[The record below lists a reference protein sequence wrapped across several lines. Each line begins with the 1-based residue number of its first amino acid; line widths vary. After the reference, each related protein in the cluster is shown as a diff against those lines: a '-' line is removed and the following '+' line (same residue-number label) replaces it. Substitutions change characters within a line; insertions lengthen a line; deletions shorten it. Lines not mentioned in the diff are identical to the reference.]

1 MTVSRDQFMD
11 IVDQALELHFAVD
24 GRYEWV
30 DRTTRTQ
37 SFEWQIRP
45 GQSGRPGVGGECYLT
60 FQVEDDETRADLR
73 ATMEFRDIDRV
84 KNTELLSRAR
94 EYLERADVEYRIVE
108 EFSEGEQSFHVFI
121 GTALFFDEPQL
132 SALETGIADEIDIH
146 LETLAA
152 FAIDVDGMVY
162 VGPPAPGPVA

>member
-1 MTVSRDQFMD
+1 MTVSRDQLMD
-11 IVDQALELHFAVD
+11 IVDQALDLHFEVE

-45 GQSGRPGVGGECYLT
+45 ARRGRDGVVGECYLT

-84 KNTELLSRAR
+84 SNTELLNRAR
-94 EYLERADVEYRIVE
+94 LYLERADVEYRIVE
-108 EFSEGEQSFHVFI
+108 EFSEAEQSFHVFI

-132 SALETGIADEIDIH
+132 AAMEVGLADEIDVH
-146 LETLAA
+146 LEVLAT
-152 FAIDVDGMVY
+152 FAEDVEGMVY
-162 VGPPAPGPVA
+162 VDSSDGDKTI